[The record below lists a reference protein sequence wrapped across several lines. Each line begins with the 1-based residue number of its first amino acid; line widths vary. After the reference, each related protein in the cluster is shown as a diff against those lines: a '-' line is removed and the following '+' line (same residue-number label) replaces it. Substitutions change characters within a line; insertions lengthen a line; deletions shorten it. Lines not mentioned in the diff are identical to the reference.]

1 MPKPKT
7 EKKETEV
14 VPARQ
19 NDRRQRRAFTA
30 EDKERILKEAAACN
44 ERGELAALL
53 RREGI
58 YSSHLTAWRAQMHRE
73 GVSGLAPKK
82 PGPPP
87 ARDDKDRIIEKLLR
101 EKARL
106 EKENRI
112 QRSLL
117 DLQRKAHEIL
127 GIALPRVED
136 ESATDSDSSSSS
148 DNAPR
153 RSR

>member
-7 EKKETEV
+7 ETKETEV

-30 EDKERILKEAAACN
+30 EEKERILKEAAACS

-58 YSSHLTAWRAQMHRE
+58 YSSHLTAWKAQMHRE
-73 GVSGLAPKK
+73 GVTGLTAKR
-82 PGPPP
+82 PGPKPT
-87 ARDDKDRIIEKLLR
+87 RDDKDRVIEKLLR
-101 EKARL
+101 EKAKL
-106 EKENRI
+106 EKEVRI

-117 DLQRKAHEIL
+117 ELQRKAHEIL
-127 GIALPRVED
+127 GIALPRIED
-136 ESATDSDSSSSS
+136 ESASDGDSSSSS
-148 DNAPR
+148 ESAPR

>member
-7 EKKETEV
+7 ETKETEV

-30 EDKERILKEAAACN
+30 DDKERILKEAAACS

-58 YSSHLTAWRAQMHRE
+58 YSSHLTAWKAQMHRE
-73 GVSGLAPKK
+73 GVTGLAAKK
-82 PGPPP
+82 PGPKPTK
-87 ARDDKDRIIEKLLR
+87 DDKDRLIEKLER
-101 EKARL
+101 RTATL
-106 EKENRI
+106 EKQLRI
-112 QRSLL
+112 SQKLIE
-117 DLQRKAHEIL
+117 LQVKAHEIL
-127 GIALPRVED
+127 GIALPRIED
-136 ESATDSDSSSSS
+136 ESADARDSSSSS
-148 DNAPR
+148 ETATR